1 MMDIKKLDE
10 IATWLYEN
18 QVDEWSEFTDD
29 ELMELAKL
37 CQITKDNPFGRCYD
51 DEVFDEIERRGI

>member
-1 MMDIKKLDE
+1 MNEL
-10 IATWLYEN
+10 EN
-18 QVDEWSEFTDD
+18 PYTPFSYLGIVDD

-51 DEVFDEIERRGI
+51 DEVFDEIERRDI

>member
-1 MMDIKKLDE
+1 MSIKELDDI
-10 IATWLYEN
+10 AQWLYEN

-37 CQITKDNPFGRCYD
+37 CQITKDNPFGRSYD
-51 DEVFDEIERRGI
+51 DEVFDEIERRDI